1 MNGNTTFGETMKQCT
16 RCLESFPIT
25 LEFFPKTKTSLGS
38 QCRKCIAEKSKI
50 YFEKNKEIVLEKNKN
65 YRKNNP
71 EKMNNYKKKW
81 LLNNPEKRKESRI
94 KWDKNNPDLIR
105 AFTRRNNHKRRARK
119 QDSVCEPYTET
130 QVLAMYGTKC
140 HICNLEIDMKA
151 ARKAGKKGWENGL
164 HIDHLIALANG
175 GADTLENVR
184 PAHGLCN
191 IKKGA
196 KETATAV
203 PQLERAMIEKIEKR

>member
-1 MNGNTTFGETMKQCT
+1 MILQKWQ
-16 RCLESFPIT
+16 
-25 LEFFPKTKTSLGS
+25 
-38 QCRKCIAEKSKI
+38 
-50 YFEKNKEIVLEKNKN
+50 KE
-65 YRKNNP
+65 NP
-71 EKMNNYKKKW
+71 EKMKVSRKKW
-81 LLNNPEKRKESRI
+81 VTKNSEAAKKWAKENPEKMKASRRKWSKENSEKESA
-94 KWDKNNPDLIR
+94 K
-105 AFTRRNNHKRRARK
+105 TRKRKALKLNNNHQKYLL
-119 QDSVCEPYTET
+119 EE
-130 QVLAMYGTKC
+130 VLQMYGTKC
-140 HICNLEIDMKA
+140 HICNLEIDIKA
-151 ARKAGKKGWENGL
+151 ARKAGKKGWEDGL

>member
-16 RCLESFPIT
+16 KCLESFPAT
-25 LEFFPKTKTSLGS
+25 PEFFYKD
-38 QCRKCIAEKSKI
+38 KI
-50 YFEKNKEIVLEKNKN
+50 YLRSYCKKCSTLILQKWQKE
-65 YRKNNP
+65 NP
-71 EKMNNYKKKW
+71 EKMKVSRKKW
-81 LLNNPEKRKESRI
+81 VTKNSEAAKKWAKENPEKMKASRRKWSKENSEKESA
-94 KWDKNNPDLIR
+94 K
-105 AFTRRNNHKRRARK
+105 TRKRKALKLNNNHQKYLL
-119 QDSVCEPYTET
+119 EE
-130 QVLAMYGTKC
+130 VLQMYGTKC
-140 HICNLEIDMKA
+140 HICNLEIDIKA
-151 ARKAGKKGWENGL
+151 ARKAGKNGWENGL